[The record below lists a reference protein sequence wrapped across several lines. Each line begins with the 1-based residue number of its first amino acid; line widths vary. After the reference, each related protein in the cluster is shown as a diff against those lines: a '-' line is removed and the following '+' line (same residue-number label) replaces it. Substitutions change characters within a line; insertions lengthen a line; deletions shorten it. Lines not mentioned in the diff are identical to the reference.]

1 MSSVHD
7 QCKRVVEFHNHLTR
21 FLSVLKKTMPEMTK
35 RVSKCYKYYKSV
47 PREKYIKSVIE
58 LMQPHIKH
66 ISEYDEGIFSDDYKT
81 GKLCFIVGLD
91 FKQVFNIIESDDFE
105 DELRDSTKK
114 HIFNHLQS
122 IYVSAE
128 LAVRQV
134 TDFNAAMVKQ
144 KEFLINML
152 KNVNLDEQLKEKLE
166 KIANEESDE
175 SGFGMDSLKQI
186 SEIFDEDN
194 FISKLAKDVTEELEL
209 GNGRDNPVESIT
221 DLFANN
227 GEKLQ
232 ELLIKIGDKI
242 EEKIQTGEI
251 TQEQLVDEATK
262 MKNKVTDAVG
272 DLPIPMPSSET
283 DPRKFYEA
291 EYQKLDNESQE
302 KYAGLAAVVEKDNET
317 WSEDET
323 NQFQEFV
330 TYCLQKSATSMMS
343 GLASVAVAAGAG
355 AGASSDADVTE

>member
-1 MSSVHD
+1 MNNSMHD

-21 FLSVLKKTMPEMTK
+21 FLSVLKKTIPEMTK
-35 RVSKCYKYYKSV
+35 RVSKCYRYYKSV
-47 PREKYIKSVIE
+47 PREKYIKKVIE

-66 ISEYDEGIFSDDYKT
+66 ISEYDEGIFSNDYRT

-91 FKQVFNIIESDDFE
+91 FKQIFNIIESYDFD

-166 KIANEESDE
+166 KIASEEAVGDG
-175 SGFGMDSLKQI
+175 SGFGMDSLKKI
-186 SEIFDEDN
+186 SEIFGEDN
-194 FISKLAKDVTEELEL
+194 FISKLAKDVTDELEL
-209 GNGRDNPVESIT
+209 GNGCDNPVESIT

-242 EEKIQTGEI
+242 EEKVQKGEI
-251 TQEQLVDEATK
+251 TQEQLVEEATK
-262 MKNKVTDAVG
+262 MKNRVTDAVG
-272 DLPIPMPSSET
+272 DLPISMDMPSPET
-283 DPRKFYEA
+283 DPKKFYES
-291 EYQKLDNESQE
+291 EYPKLDEEAQA
-302 KYAGLAAVVEKDNET
+302 KYAPVKNVVEKDHET
-317 WSEDET
+317 WSEEET
-323 NQFQEFV
+323 NQFQGFA
-330 TYCLQKSATSMMS
+330 TYCLQKSAASMMTGFVS
-343 GLASVAVAAGAG
+343 AAAG
-355 AGASSDADVTE
+355 STK